1 MIISFIIPLWILWL
15 FKLSSNFQ
23 LEYVLFFRVF
33 VFEIYNLERE
43 IFFFKFGLRLRF
55 FNCFLKAYS
64 VGSIEKILKLL
75 IFLSIKF
82 LAKLKDLSP
91 IFEPI
96 SII

>member
-1 MIISFIIPLWILWL
+1 MIRKS
-15 FKLSSNFQ
+15 
-23 LEYVLFFRVF
+23 VA
-33 VFEIYNLERE
+33 
-43 IFFFKFGLRLRF
+43 RF

-96 SII
+96 SIILKILLVFVLFLTIKLTIDLTIFP